1 MMSYPFLIIYKLQ
14 IYNRRK
20 RCFLNDVA
28 IPVARPRRFTR
39 EETYRA
45 TYERPLRELPQNEVI
60 AATGAWDSPTVQSM
74 ARSSTRPKVSS
85 KISR

>member
-60 AATGAWDSPTVQSM
+60 AATGA
-74 ARSSTRPKVSS
+74 S
-85 KISR
+85 KEPSRERWAIR